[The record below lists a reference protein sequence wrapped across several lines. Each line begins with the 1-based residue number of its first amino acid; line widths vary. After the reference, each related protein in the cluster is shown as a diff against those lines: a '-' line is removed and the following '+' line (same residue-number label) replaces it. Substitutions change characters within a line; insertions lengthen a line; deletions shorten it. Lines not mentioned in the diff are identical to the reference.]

1 MSARRFIVKG
11 RDVRDRETGGA
22 LLCPDRATASA
33 TAQLLNAGARP
44 DQWQWFTPVEPSAS

>member
-1 MSARRFIVKG
+1 VSARRFIVKG